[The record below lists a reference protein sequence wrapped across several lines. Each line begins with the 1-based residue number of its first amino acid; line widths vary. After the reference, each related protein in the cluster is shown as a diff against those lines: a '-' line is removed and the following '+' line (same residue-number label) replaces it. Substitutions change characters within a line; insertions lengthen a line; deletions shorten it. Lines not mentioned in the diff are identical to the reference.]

1 MAVYHINEAGDPGRC
16 RAVIGGCPF
25 GGPEDH
31 YLDKDDARE
40 AYELKQGSTFDPEHA
55 LKVVGITTKEL
66 QIIDAKLLQQAIRIS
81 KASNGTEREL
91 IEIETQPIAIIRA
104 VRIEERSFAMQGSR
118 YDIAPAFPTLDED

>member
-16 RAVIGGCPF
+16 RAVVGACPF

-40 AYELKQGSTFDPEHA
+40 AYELKQTSNFGPEHVKK
-55 LKVVGITTKEL
+55 LVGLNTREL
-66 QIIDAKLLQQAIRIS
+66 QIIDAKLLQQALRIS
-81 KASNGTEREL
+81 KAQNGTEREI

-104 VRIEERSFAMQGSR
+104 VRVEEREVALQSAG
-118 YDIAPAFPTLDED
+118 ALN